1 MGDDSALD
9 LSFPKRAMLLV
20 ARIPVGQVTTYG
32 RIAAAL
38 GSPRAS
44 HVVGGALANLPNGH
58 GLPAHRVVNRT
69 GYLSGAAA
77 WGHPGLM
84 RDLLTDEGV
93 PFRNEWEVDLDACVW
108 DPADDPEFD
117 ALFRG
122 VGRLPG

>member
-1 MGDDSALD
+1 MADEAISNLT
-9 LSFPKRAMLLV
+9 FPKRAMMIV
-20 ARIPVGQVTTYG
+20 ARIPAGRVTTYG

-44 HVVGGALANLPNGH
+44 HVVGGALANLPAGH

-69 GYLSGAAA
+69 GSLSAAAA
-77 WGHPGLM
+77 WGHPNLM

-93 PFRNEWEVDLDACVW
+93 PFRREWEVDLDACVW

-117 ALFRG
+117 DLFS
-122 VGRLPG
+122 VGGALPG